1 MILKCKRCNK
11 EFDAKRKDTM
21 YCSACKKKVAS
32 ERTMRSR
39 KKYHPEVQVGVGS
52 GGNSRNRGYTHGSY
66 KTGVTAYRNLIPV
79 EVCTWC
85 GDTKHLLVHH
95 LDENR
100 YNNSLDNLICL
111 CKRCH
116 QALHTKRD
124 PVTGRYLAK

>member
-1 MILKCKRCNK
+1 MVLKCKRCNK

-21 YCSACKKKVAS
+21 YCPACKKKVAS

-39 KKYHPEVQVGVGS
+39 KKRHPEVQVGVGS

-66 KTGVTAYRNLIPV
+66 KTGVTAYRSLIPV

-85 GDTKHLLVHH
+85 GGTEHLLVHH

-124 PVTGRYLAK
+124 PITGRYLAK

>member
-1 MILKCKRCNK
+1 MQKEKILCIVLL
-11 EFDAKRKDTM
+11 AKRKWQAKEP
-21 YCSACKKKVAS
+21 CVV
-32 ERTMRSR
+32 E

-66 KTGVTAYRNLIPV
+66 KTGVTAYRSLIPV

-85 GDTKHLLVHH
+85 GGTEHLLVHH

-124 PVTGRYLAK
+124 PITGRYLAK